1 MFHVREGEAKY
12 RESNEKNTPSF
23 MDKEFSKGEP

>member
-12 RESNEKNTPSF
+12 REANN
-23 MDKEFSKGEP
+23 MNALNWDKEFRKGEP